1 MHELSIAQEI
11 IRIVTD
17 EQRRHNFEKVSL
29 IKLKA
34 GGFSGIDGHALKFAF
49 EVVRQGTC
57 AARADIDMTTEPIK
71 CVCRNCGYCAIVQN
85 ASTSCPHCKSLDIG
99 LEADSHFEIVSLEV
113 D

>member
-34 GGFSGIDGHALKFAF
+34 GGFSGIDGHA
-49 EVVRQGTC
+49 
-57 AARADIDMTTEPIK
+57 
-71 CVCRNCGYCAIVQN
+71 
-85 ASTSCPHCKSLDIG
+85 
-99 LEADSHFEIVSLEV
+99 
-113 D
+113 